1 MRKLFIFLV
10 INFWFFVLFVELF
23 LVLLILAV
31 LENNLKK
38 ILLFSLLGTLIRPD
52 FILFI
57 FFINI
62 FYFFTSK
69 INKKKIFIPYL
80 IIGLIY
86 FISRFIYFGELL
98 PLPFYVK
105 TQWIIL
111 ENLGWL
117 KQVIFLIPLLLSLL
131 IFNKNL
137 FLEKKI
143 ILILSSVI
151 LLPTLFY
158 MNQPL
163 YQNYGQH
170 FYFIFQ

>member
-1 MRKLFIFLV
+1 MVLV
-10 INFWFFVLFVELF
+10 
-23 LVLLILAV
+23 ILAV

-38 ILLFSLLGTLIRPD
+38 ILFYSFVGTLIRPD
-52 FILFI
+52 FILFV

-69 INKKKIFIPYL
+69 IEKKIIFVPYVIL
-80 IIGLIY
+80 GLSY
-86 FISRFIYFGELL
+86 FILRFIYFDEFL

-105 TQWIIL
+105 TQWIIF

-117 KQVIFLIPLLLSLL
+117 KQIIFLIPLISCLL

-137 FLEKKI
+137 FLKKKVA
-143 ILILSSVI
+143 LILFSVVFF
-151 LLPTLFY
+151 PTIFY

-163 YQNYGQH
+163 YQNYGQR
-170 FYFIFQ
+170 FYFYIPV